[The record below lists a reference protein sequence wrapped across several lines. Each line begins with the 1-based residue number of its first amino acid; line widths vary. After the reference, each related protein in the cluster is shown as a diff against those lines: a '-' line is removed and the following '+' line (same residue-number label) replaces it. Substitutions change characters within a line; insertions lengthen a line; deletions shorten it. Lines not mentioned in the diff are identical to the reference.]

1 MRHTKK
7 NKFTNF
13 RKNKK
18 IFSNH
23 VNELLKDVR
32 GKVIYNSLFTA
43 SPLITIDNKKDVP
56 IFLDW
61 TIKKKGN
68 KTYMLEGG
76 KIINNFEFKNNLL
89 YLLRKSEIVLLTL
102 NNMTNQKYTDD
113 KTEIIELWGYK
124 SSLFWNIVI
133 IEKIS
138 SQELLDICTETVDGV
153 RKTEPMPNIIYC
165 GPDGKIFGWD
175 LI

>member
-13 RKNKK
+13 RKNKRL
-18 IFSNH
+18 FSNH
-23 VNELLKDVR
+23 VNELLKEIR
-32 GKVIYNSLFTA
+32 GKVIHASLFTA
-43 SPLITIDNKKDVP
+43 SPLITSDNKNDVP
-56 IFLDW
+56 MFFDW
-61 TIKKKGN
+61 TLKKKGN
-68 KTYMLEGG
+68 KTYMLEGS
-76 KIINNFEFKNNLL
+76 KIINGFEFKNNLL
-89 YLLRKSEIVLLTL
+89 YLLRKSSVVLLTL
-102 NNMTNQKYTDD
+102 NNMTNQKYSDE

-124 SSLFWNIVI
+124 SSLFWNMVI

-138 SQELLDICTETVDGV
+138 CQELLDICTENVDGV
-153 RKTEPMPNIIYC
+153 RGIEPMPHVIYC

>member
-13 RKNKK
+13 RKNKRL
-18 IFSNH
+18 FSNH
-23 VNELLKDVR
+23 VNELLKDIR
-32 GKVIYNSLFTA
+32 EKVNQTSLFTA
-43 SPLITIDNKKDVP
+43 SPMITSENRKDVP
-56 IFLDW
+56 MFFDW
-61 TIKKKGN
+61 VLKKKGN
-68 KTYMLEGG
+68 KVFMLEEN
-76 KIINNFEFKNNLL
+76 KIINSFEFKNNLL
-89 YLLRKSEIVLLTL
+89 YLLRKSSVVLLTL
-102 NNMTNQKYTDD
+102 NNMTNQKYSDG

-124 SSLFWNIVI
+124 STLFWNLVI

-138 SQELLDICTETVDGV
+138 CQELLDICTENVDGV
-153 RKTEPMPNIIYC
+153 RGIEPMPHVIYC